1 MIVSSKGRYALIV
14 MIDLARHADEGYIPL
29 REIAERQK
37 ISEKYLEAILR
48 ELVKSKLLDG
58 IRGKGGGYKL
68 VRSPEEYT
76 AWDIISVAEE
86 GISTVAC
93 LEMNGEVHCQMQPP
107 AIPCLCGRISARP
120 SRSFSQSTP
129 WRSLL
134 SCDVL
139 P

>member
-93 LEMNGEVHCQMQPP
+93 LEINGEVHCPNAAACDTLPMWRDFSKT
-107 AIPCLCGRISARP
+107 IEEFF
-120 SRSFSQSTP
+120 SRYT
-129 WRSLL
+129 LAEL
-134 SCDVL
+134 AKL
-139 P
+139 

>member
-14 MIDLARHADEGYIPL
+14 MIDLARHTDEGYIPL
-29 REIAERQK
+29 REIADRQH

-48 ELVKSKLLDG
+48 ELVKNNLLEG

-76 AWDIISVAEE
+76 AWDIISVAED

-93 LEMNGEVHCQMQPP
+93 LEMNGEVHCPNAAACDTLPMWKDFRKT
-107 AIPCLCGRISARP
+107 IEEF
-120 SRSFSQSTP
+120 FSKYT
-129 WRSLL
+129 LAEL
-134 SCDVL
+134 AKIGA
-139 P
+139 

>member
-14 MIDLARHADEGYIPL
+14 MIDLARHSDEGYIPL
-29 REIAERQK
+29 REIAERQR

-48 ELVKSKLLDG
+48 ELVKNGLLSG

-76 AWDIISVAEE
+76 AWDIISVAED

-93 LEMNGEVHCQMQPP
+93 MEMNGQVHCPNAAACDTLPMWKDFNRNIQDF
-107 AIPCLCGRISARP
+107 
-120 SRSFSQSTP
+120 FSGYT
-129 WRSLL
+129 LAEL
-134 SCDVL
+134 AGKTN
-139 P
+139 

>member
-14 MIDLARHADEGYIPL
+14 MIDLARHTDEGYIPL

-48 ELVKSKLLDG
+48 ELVKNKLLDG

-93 LEMNGEVHCQMQPP
+93 LEMNGEVHCPNAAACDTLPMWKDFRNT
-107 AIPCLCGRISARP
+107 IEEF
-120 SRSFSQSTP
+120 FSKYT
-129 WRSLL
+129 LAEL
-134 SCDVL
+134 AKL
-139 P
+139 